1 VLCLIKSIEY
11 RFLPQPKNPSLFT
24 ISFDKKEGI
33 HFLFVEICK
42 KGGENMSDTIH
53 VTPHPDGGWQVKR
66 GGASR
71 ASSRHDTQKDAL
83 DKARDIARK
92 EGLELVIHRPDGR
105 IRAKDSY
112 GNDPY
117 PPKG

>member
-1 VLCLIKSIEY
+1 
-11 RFLPQPKNPSLFT
+11 
-24 ISFDKKEGI
+24 
-33 HFLFVEICK
+33 
-42 KGGENMSDTIH
+42 MSDTIH

-71 ASSRHDTQKDAL
+71 ASSRHNTQKDAL

-117 PPKG
+117 PPRG